1 MAKLVG
7 NTLQFWFGAREYPVD
22 SVDYGVDFS
31 ELDTTDTSTPADATD
46 TILNRAKRQI
56 KVTATLAEALGGE
69 VATGTA
75 VAGTTYLVSK
85 GTITEGALTYPV
97 GTIFT
102 SAGTGTLSTDNR
114 VKPLG
119 VKLIGKNIACTLTSS
134 VPVTSLKYSEE
145 YGEYDTTDSG
155 STGDSTE
162 WVTGRAKRTGSVE
175 LIMTAADADKITTSP
190 ASQAAVFTFGAGLT
204 LTGTVILKKKSSVSN
219 AKGDVVKTSYDMNWI
234 GSVVS
239 TLADVLTPAVSTA
252 TIIVWKPG
260 TSTNKQ
266 VSFNAIVV
274 GTTIEADVNSLVKVT
289 YTLDV
294 VGAPT
299 YAVAN

>member
-7 NTLQFWFGAREYPVD
+7 NTLQFWFGAREYPVE
-22 SVDYGVDFS
+22 SVDYSVDFT
-31 ELDTTDTSTPADATD
+31 ELDTTDTSSPADATE
-46 TILNRAKRQI
+46 TVLNRAKRQI
-56 KVTATLAEALGGE
+56 KVTATLAEAMGAE
-69 VATGTA
+69 VATGLT
-75 VAGTTYLVSK
+75 VAGTTYLATV
-85 GTITEGALTYPV
+85 GTITEGAVTYAV

-102 SAGTGTLSTDNR
+102 SAGGGTLDGSHK

-119 VKLIGKNIACTLTSS
+119 AKLLGKSIACTLAGST
-134 VPVTSLKYSEE
+134 PVTSLKYDEE
-145 YGEYDTTDSG
+145 YGEYDTTDSA

-162 WVTGRAKRTGSVE
+162 WVTGRAKRTGAIEV
-175 LIMTAADADKITTSP
+175 IMTAADADKLTTAP
-190 ASQAAVFTFGAGLT
+190 VAQALVMTFGSGLT
-204 LTGTVILKKKSSVSN
+204 LTGNAVLKKKASVSN
-219 AKGDVVKTSYDMNWI
+219 AKGDVVKTSYDLNWV

-252 TIIVWKPG
+252 TIIMWIPG
-260 TSTNKQ
+260 VSTNKQ

-274 GTTIEADVNSLVKVT
+274 ATSIEADVNSLVKVT